1 MHGLAIARPDVVRQA
16 GQQGQETQTGRTVAA
31 QRHFLI
37 SYSGADTAWAE
48 WLAQTLED
56 AGYQTVVQAWDFHP
70 GQDFLHQMHQATIRG
85 ATRTRQAG
93 GPTTSRRGRRPRGC
107 CPTHWPP
114 PTTLARWAPNRPR
127 PPGCSTRLAATC
139 GAGPSIPWP
148 RRSSNG
154 PSRSV
159 RPSSAPTTSTPPPA
173 WLTPIFAPRSP
184 ALASAAWTS
193 V

>member
-70 GQDFLHQMHQATIRG
+70 GQDFLHQMHQATQRAARTIAVLSPAYFGSEFSAAEWRVAFASDPTG
-85 ATRTRQAG
+85 EKGLLLPVRVAEVTPPGLLRSRIYLDLVGLEEPAARTRLLSGVRHERAK
-93 GPTTSRRGRRPRGC
+93 PAGRRHRGVADGRAVAAPRIGR
-107 CPTHWPP
+107 H
-114 PTTLARWAPNRPR
+114 RPR
-127 PPGCSTRLAATC
+127 
-139 GAGPSIPWP
+139 
-148 RRSSNG
+148 
-154 PSRSV
+154 
-159 RPSSAPTTSTPPPA
+159 
-173 WLTPIFAPRSP
+173 
-184 ALASAAWTS
+184 
-193 V
+193 